1 MKKLQNI
8 AAFLFIICV
17 VVLSVVSILGVW
29 DIFGTDVITKS
40 FQTLGLLAGV
50 SVIIMIAGR
59 FVDSHNEVLQATTIG
74 GIPALNAVP
83 EINPAF
89 TGIRYATVVTLVTS
103 IGILALLG
111 VLSIWEIMEGTVL
124 TKSVSSI
131 GIVAFASFIIVITC
145 LEREH
150 HKILHQKLSGGA
162 IVLLVIIGW
171 VFMLSLY

>member
-8 AAFLFIICV
+8 VAFLFIICV

-29 DIFGTDVITKS
+29 DIFGSDVITKS

-59 FVDSHNEVLQATTIG
+59 FTDSHQE
-74 GIPALNAVP
+74 ALKANALGTLEPVVVP
-83 EINPAF
+83 DINPAF

-103 IGILALLG
+103 IGVLALLG
-111 VLSIWEIMEGTVL
+111 VLSIWELMAGTVL

-150 HKILHQKLSGGA
+150 HKLLQQKFSGGA
-162 IVLLVIIGW
+162 VILLVIIGW
-171 VFMLSLY
+171 ILVMSVY

>member
-1 MKKLQNI
+1 MKKLQNV

-29 DIFGTDVITKS
+29 DIFGSDVITKS

-59 FVDSHNEVLQATTIG
+59 FTDSHHEALQANALGTLE
-74 GIPALNAVP
+74 PAVVP

-89 TGIRYATVVTLVTS
+89 TKIRYATVATLVTS

-111 VLSIWEIMEGTVL
+111 VLSIWEVMEGTVL

-131 GIVAFASFIIVITC
+131 GIAAFASFIIVVTC

-150 HKILHQKLSGGA
+150 HKILQQKFSGGA
-162 IVLLVIIGW
+162 ILLLILIGWILLV
-171 VFMLSLY
+171 SLY